1 MIKKTYI
8 ERVLIVLNED
18 GTLKAAHQEKLERVF
33 DGEELYAEK
42 YLPAEPVEEEALIGL
57 LENPALFKQ
66 IRDLDEALAEKNEQ
80 AQAELQTTI
89 EAANAEIQ
97 TTIEAANAEIQ
108 KLKDTSA
115 IQIESLSGK
124 VSELEQENINL
135 KETLKL
141 REEAAVAAKA
151 ILG

>member
-1 MIKKTYI
+1 MIKKTHI

-97 TTIEAANAEIQ
+97 
-108 KLKDTSA
+108 KLKDA
-115 IQIESLSGK
+115 AENQIESLSGK